1 MIATRAWLIRHGQSQ
16 ANAGVATE
24 HPQSIAL
31 TDLGREQA
39 QRIAQQ
45 IPFKPRTIIVSPY
58 SRTLDT
64 AQPLLSKLRSQG
76 FEVVLKEWPIQEFT
90 YLSPVRC
97 RGTTAAERQLWAKE
111 YWQRADPDWEDGD
124 GAESFRQL
132 MTRVQEFSSK
142 LAQETR
148 STVVFGHGMFFKA
161 FLISLDYGF
170 DASAV
175 AMRRYRTLES
185 ADPIHN
191 AQIVA
196 LQASADGNWFVD
208 KDALA

>member
-1 MIATRAWLIRHGQSQ
+1 
-16 ANAGVATE
+16 
-24 HPQSIAL
+24 
-31 TDLGREQA
+31 
-39 QRIAQQ
+39 
-45 IPFKPRTIIVSPY
+45 
-58 SRTLDT
+58 
-64 AQPLLSKLRSQG
+64 
-76 FEVVLKEWPIQEFT
+76 
-90 YLSPVRC
+90 
-97 RGTTAAERQLWAKE
+97 
-111 YWQRADPDWEDGD
+111 
-124 GAESFRQL
+124 

-170 DASAV
+170 DASAE
-175 AMRRYRTLES
+175 AMRRYRALES